1 MEWKK
6 LKYDL
11 LLWKEYILK
20 DIVDGKK
27 GIFIEWLLK
36 RVLVMKLIFGQFYLR
51 FVQVVEVVFVIFVFN
66 VWLERGVS
74 QLKLIKI
81 RIRSQIKNDLFVF
94 FFYIFINGFVLY
106 IEVCDFLVSKVVD
119 MWKVVKKR
127 RKFLYYRL
135 SIQL

>member
-20 DIVDGKK
+20 DIADGKK
-27 GIFIEWLLK
+27 SIFIEWLLK
-36 RVLVMKLIFGQFYLR
+36 RVMVMKLIFGQFYLK
-51 FVQVVEVVFVIFVFN
+51 FVQVVEVVFVILVFN

-94 FFYIFINGFVLY
+94 FFYVVINGFVLY

>member
-66 VWLERGVS
+66 VWLERGV
-74 QLKLIKI
+74 K
-81 RIRSQIKNDLFVF
+81 
-94 FFYIFINGFVLY
+94 
-106 IEVCDFLVSKVVD
+106 VS
-119 MWKVVKKR
+119 
-127 RKFLYYRL
+127 
-135 SIQL
+135 

>member
-27 GIFIEWLLK
+27 SIFIEWLLK
-36 RVLVMKLIFGQFYLR
+36 RVMVMKLIFGQFYLK
-51 FVQVVEVVFVIFVFN
+51 FVQVVEVVFVILVFN

-94 FFYIFINGFVLY
+94 FFYVVINGFVLY